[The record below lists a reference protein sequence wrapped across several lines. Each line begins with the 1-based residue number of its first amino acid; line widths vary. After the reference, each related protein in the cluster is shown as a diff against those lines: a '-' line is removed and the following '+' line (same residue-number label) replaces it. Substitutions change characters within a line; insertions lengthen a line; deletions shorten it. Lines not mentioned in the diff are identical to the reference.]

1 MILPIR
7 FSAEAAS
14 ELASAAAWYDD
25 RQPGLGAAFI
35 DAVDAALGYVAE
47 WPLLGA
53 TVPGLPD
60 AAGVRRVPVARFPYH
75 LPYLVLDDHLRVI
88 AVAHDHRRPGYWAP
102 RAEQ

>member
-1 MILPIR
+1 MSLPVR

-14 ELASAAAWYDD
+14 ELASAAAWYDE

-35 DAVDAALGYVAE
+35 EAVDAALSYVAD

-53 TVPGLPD
+53 LQPGVPD
-60 AAGVRRVPVARFPYH
+60 AAGIRRVPVARFPYH
-75 LPYLVLDDHLRVI
+75 LPYLVLDDHVRVL

-102 RAEQ
+102 RATP